1 MPNYQTPQC
10 TQFKFSG
17 RLINAGV
24 HYWQLTS
31 DKFELKDQSI
41 YHRVG
46 AWGGGGEEQN
56 NFVREQRG
64 NQSSLTEYKKGGG
77 EYECQLTVNEGG
89 IIGI

>member
-1 MPNYQTPQC
+1 M
-10 TQFKFSG
+10 
-17 RLINAGV
+17 R
-24 HYWQLTS
+24 
-31 DKFELKDQSI
+31 
-41 YHRVG
+41 
-46 AWGGGGEEQN
+46 GGGGEEQN